1 MIKRPI
7 STTLLV
13 IGFWSL
19 SLSAFA
25 DSETDAD
32 AVVTRFHNSLITMIK
47 AEGYE
52 NRLALM
58 RPIIAENFDTQEV
71 ATVALG
77 RNWRQLSNEEKSELT
92 QLSSE
97 VLASGY
103 ASRFPNYTDQQFTIG
118 KSTPI
123 VPDRMI
129 VKSKLQTGSET
140 VNLDYQLIEVEGKWK
155 IFDVVADGDSDLS
168 QKRSIYTETF
178 RTTGL
183 DGVIKDIKQHI
194 TDNSKK

>member
-1 MIKRPI
+1 MIKRLL
-7 STTLLV
+7 SVSLLV
-13 IGFWSL
+13 IGFC

-25 DSETDAD
+25 ESEAD
-32 AVVTRFHNSLITMIK
+32 VVVTRFHNSLITMIK
-47 AEGYE
+47 TEGYE

-58 RPIIAENFDTQEV
+58 RPIIAQNFDPQTV

-77 RNWRQLSNEEKSELT
+77 RNWRQLSNAEKTKLT

-103 ASRFPNYTDQQFTIG
+103 ASRFRKYTDQQFTIG

-129 VKSKLQTGSET
+129 VQSKLQTGSKT
-140 VNLDYQLIEVEGKWK
+140 VNLDYQLIEVDGKWK
-155 IFDVVADGDSDLS
+155 ISVNVL
-168 QKRSIYTETF
+168 
-178 RTTGL
+178 
-183 DGVIKDIKQHI
+183 V
-194 TDNSKK
+194 

>member
-1 MIKRPI
+1 MIKRLI
-7 STTLLV
+7 SVSLLV
-13 IGFWSL
+13 IGFC

-25 DSETDAD
+25 ESEAD
-32 AVVTRFHNSLITMIK
+32 AVVTRFHNSFIAMIK
-47 AEGYE
+47 TDGYE

-58 RPIIAENFDTQEV
+58 RPIIAENFDTKEV
-71 ATVALG
+71 AIVALG
-77 RNWRQLSNEEKSELT
+77 RNWRQLSDEEKSELT

-103 ASRFPNYTDQQFTIG
+103 ASRFPQYTDQQFTIG

-129 VKSKLQTGSET
+129 VQSKLQTGSET
-140 VNLDYQLIEVEGKWK
+140 VKLDYQLIEVEWKWK

-168 QKRSIYTETF
+168 QKRHIYTETF
-178 RTTGL
+178 RTEGL
-183 DGVIKDIKQHI
+183 AGVIKDIKQHI
-194 TDNSKK
+194 AQNSKK